1 MFYTYIECIDKRS
14 SQIFS
19 KRIFMFIFFYT
30 QVMRTMKDVLSIIWS
45 QIVKREDEK
54 QLIGTS
60 YSIGFFNLL
69 IYIAIVRKKEK
80 NHEHFI

>member
-1 MFYTYIECIDKRS
+1 
-14 SQIFS
+14 
-19 KRIFMFIFFYT
+19 
-30 QVMRTMKDVLSIIWS
+30 MRTMKDVLSIIWS

-80 NHEHFI
+80 NHEYFI